1 MAALDV
7 LGSSIGIIAVEVSVR
22 RAEDGVAAVDDLAEF
37 GRELLVSGV
46 AGCPERVA
54 ADFGDGVVVEVSD
67 ACWLALVYACDLS
80 VPYTLVANIQ
90 HLQISVP
97 SLCADRLAETR
108 LDLRGHQIRPDHTRA
123 LEARHVRHLRVDLD
137 FTIVVAELKLLL
149 RTEILVTEEHYA
161 AFSDQKSKLV
171 FLLICQVLELET
183 DDLGADM
190 CGEVLD
196 FFRG

>member
-1 MAALDV
+1 M
-7 LGSSIGIIAVEVSVR
+7 R

-97 SLCADRLAETR
+97 SLGADRLAETR

-123 LEARHVRHLRVDLD
+123 LEARHVRHLWVDLD
-137 FTIVVAELKLLL
+137 FAVVVAKLELLL
-149 RTEILVTEEHYA
+149 RTQILVAEEHYTA
-161 AFSDQKSKLV
+161 LSDKKSKLIS
-171 FLLICQVLELET
+171 LLVGQVLELQPNDFST
-183 DDLGADM
+183 DV
-190 CGEVLD
+190 CGKVLD
-196 FFRG
+196 FFRS